1 MKIKANKKLGQNFL
15 KNKSIVKK
23 IVDSANILENEL
35 ILEIGP
41 GTGALTKELLNCQ
54 ARVVAVEKDESFKK
68 LLEEEFK
75 QASFNLVISD
85 IREYYSIFLKNNQEG
100 FKIIANIPYYLSSF
114 LIRMIFEEKQK
125 PEEIILMVQKEWA
138 ERITQKNQK
147 NNKLAMFAK
156 LFFDTKYLFLVKK
169 ENFQPAPK
177 VDSAVIK
184 LTRKKDI
191 DFSEEFIR
199 DFEEIVN
206 ASFRQ
211 PRKILLS
218 NLKNYYNQD
227 LNYLKI
233 FKLLKLKEKIRP
245 EEVEFETYLKLMEQL
260 KNPAS

>member
-1 MKIKANKKLGQNFL
+1 
-15 KNKSIVKK
+15 
-23 IVDSANILENEL
+23 
-35 ILEIGP
+35 
-41 GTGALTKELLNCQ
+41 
-54 ARVVAVEKDESFKK
+54 
-68 LLEEEFK
+68 
-75 QASFNLVISD
+75 
-85 IREYYSIFLKNNQEG
+85 
-100 FKIIANIPYYLSSF
+100 
-114 LIRMIFEEKQK
+114 
-125 PEEIILMVQKEWA
+125 
-138 ERITQKNQK
+138 
-147 NNKLAMFAK
+147 MFAK